1 MAAICFETNDTVG
14 KNSLH
19 EEDFFA
25 EVYSDPRI
33 VIGMVMLY
41 LIGLGGIVGLV
52 FIIWLERSGQAGPF
66 RTLVNQL
73 VSFNYEAVMFW
84 LFLIEFL

>member
-1 MAAICFETNDTVG
+1 MAAICFETNEIVS

-33 VIGMVMLY
+33 VFGMVMLY
-41 LIGLGGIVGLV
+41 LIGLGGVLGLV
-52 FIIWLERSGQAGPF
+52 IIIWLERSGQAGPF

-73 VSFNYEAVMFW
+73 VSFNYEAVM
-84 LFLIEFL
+84 LKGVL